1 MRNKQ
6 NGTGLQIWFQLFY
19 MMRYVYAAGI
29 IISFI
34 SCSAPS
40 GISRIWAID
49 DSEKIRKDDINSP
62 LAVDKNNAVWTN
74 NTINIFGGRNEIV
87 GFQLIIQTDA
97 QGAKDVNVTISDL
110 TNGNSKIPGSATG
123 PRDPFDYRNRFVELF
138 TEHYLNM
145 IKRSPPLWFFSD
157 SAAPSAY
164 YTGWVPDCLIPF
176 SAPPGKGGAPFSIE
190 GNINQAVWIDI
201 LIPEN
206 AAPGTYTGSA
216 TITIAARRFKT
227 IPIFLTVYDFVLS
240 DSTHIKNMFGYYPGA
255 LAQRHDVPK
264 GSDKYYELEVKYQQM
279 AHRHRFDLVTEVT
292 NLDDMTKF
300 YKRYYTGE
308 IYTTKYGYAGPGK
321 NTGNTTFSIGYGGD
335 LPAEY
340 GKGIN
345 SMTRSGWWAGSDAW
359 ENWFIKNAPGVDRHK
374 YLFPDEPDWKG
385 PTGAFGTGSMD
396 TIRMQA
402 EWTHSNR
409 GIGRNIPCL
418 VTNNIKPGL
427 KGYVDFW
434 SISSE
439 EFTMNIAPQ
448 EIASERAHGH
458 KFGIYNGYRP
468 GMGAVVSD
476 ADAVEFRV
484 MPWIVWKYNIDQ
496 YFYWSTTFWRD
507 LNVFVNPLT
516 YEDRINGDGTFLY
529 PGQDFVFPEE
539 NRNLAGPLSSIRA
552 KNWRR
557 GVQDYEY
564 LWLAKKMG
572 LGNELNTIVN
582 NCVPTGLWEAKS
594 QKDVS
599 WSSRGYKFEEYRK
612 QLAKLISSKP
622 EKKL

>member
-1 MRNKQ
+1 MKKN
-6 NGTGLQIWFQLFY
+6 ISPIFY
-19 MMRYVYAAGI
+19 MMKYLYAVGI
-29 IISFI
+29 IISFM
-34 SCSAPS
+34 SCNAPS
-40 GISRIWAID
+40 GIRRVWAID
-49 DSEKIRKDDINSP
+49 DSEKIRHDDINNP
-62 LAVDKNNAVWTN
+62 LAVDKKNSVWMN
-74 NTINIFGGRNEIV
+74 NTINIFGGRNEIIA
-87 GFQLIIQTDA
+87 FQLIIQADA
-97 QGAKDVNVTISDL
+97 QGANHVNVAISNL
-110 TNGNSKIPGSATG
+110 TNGNSTIPGSGTG
-123 PRDPFDYRNRFVELF
+123 PSDPFDYRDRNIELF

-176 SAPPGKGGAPFSIE
+176 SAPSGKGGAPFSIE
-190 GNINQAVWIDI
+190 GNKNQGVWIDI

-206 AAPGTYTGSA
+206 AAPGTYTGNA
-216 TITIAARRFKT
+216 TITIADKGFKT
-227 IPIFLTVYDFVLS
+227 VPVFLTVYNFVLP

-255 LAQRHDVPK
+255 LAQRHGVPK
-264 GSDKYYELEVKYQQM
+264 GSDKYYDLEVKYQQM
-279 AHRHRFDLVTEVT
+279 AHRHRFDLVTEVA
-292 NLDDMTKF
+292 NLDDMTRY

-308 IYTTKYGYAGPGK
+308 IYTAANGYAGPGK

-340 GKGIN
+340 GKSIN

-385 PTGAFGTGSMD
+385 PTGALGTGSMD

-539 NRNLAGPLSSIRA
+539 SRNLAGPLSSIRA

-599 WSSRGYKFEEYRK
+599 WSSRGYKFEECRK
-612 QLAKLISSKP
+612 QLAELLSSYSAKN
-622 EKKL
+622 K